1 MIISMRIVHIADLH
15 LGKTLFDIPLIEDQ
29 RLWLYALAEFLA
41 TQQANALVIAGDVYQ
56 RSVPSTEAVT
66 LLDDF
71 LNTVIR
77 RLHIPVLM
85 IAGNHDSG
93 ERLGFASRL
102 FEESGL
108 HVSGSVQKQLKT
120 VTLKD
125 AYGAVNFVLLPYFE
139 PYPIK
144 KLYDDDSIK
153 TMNDAFTRI
162 CGESIEPILSESSP
176 DTRNVLVAHGFF
188 GVDSSL
194 ACFSDSE
201 RSVGGSD
208 MIDYTLLKR
217 FDYVALG
224 HLHAPQTAGAPH
236 IRYAGS
242 PLKYSLS
249 EAAQQKSVTVV
260 ELLEKGNVTVTSHT
274 LPAAHDL
281 RILTGTIDSLTA
293 EAAKGATANDYVYAV
308 LTDKGEVYNAMEKL
322 RAVYPN
328 ILGLR
333 RALSDVEVSVM
344 SAGLELNKKTPDE
357 LFGAFYQELLG
368 ERITPQREALM
379 HELLL
384 EAQREESL
392 P

>member
-1 MIISMRIVHIADLH
+1 MRIVHIADLH

-29 RLWLYALAEFLA
+29 RLWLYALTEFLKE
-41 TQQANALVIAGDVYQ
+41 QQADALVIAGDVYQ
-56 RSVPSTEAVT
+56 RTVPSTEAVT

-71 LNTVIR
+71 LNVVIR
-77 RLHIPVLM
+77 KLHIPVLM

-120 VTLKD
+120 VTLQD
-125 AYGAVNFVLLPYFE
+125 TYGAVNFVLLPYFE

-144 KLYDDDSIK
+144 KLYDDDNIK
-153 TMNDAFTRI
+153 TMNDAFMRI
-162 CGESIEPILSESSP
+162 CGESIEPILQVSAP

-188 GVDSSL
+188 GLDNSL

-249 EAAQQKSVTVV
+249 EATQQKSVTVV
-260 ELLEKGNVTVTSHT
+260 ELLEKGNITVTKHV
-274 LPAAHDL
+274 LPVVHDL
-281 RILTGTIDSLTA
+281 RILTGTIEELITQA
-293 EAAKGATANDYVYAV
+293 PKGETANDYVYAV

-328 ILGLR
+328 ILGLK
-333 RALSDVEVSVM
+333 RASSDVEM
-344 SAGLELNKKTPDE
+344 EGLSAGLELNKKTPDE

-368 ERITPQREALM
+368 EPITPEREALI
-379 HELLL
+379 HEVLC

-392 P
+392 L